1 MCVSGVLAAARIGWL
16 IAGLGLSLPLAA
28 QEAQAPFERSFD
40 AGVALTRE
48 GRYEEALAQFLAAEK
63 AGDRSARLYFNLGVV
78 NYRLQRYEAARDA
91 FARAGEDSETAD
103 LAQYNRGL
111 VALADGDNEE
121 AARWFGRVADQA
133 REPSLR
139 ALARRALGRAT
150 GKTSPADA
158 AVAQGSLSVLR
169 GWDSNVV
176 VPVGSISDLP
186 SARRDQFTE
195 ARLAWAGALGDA
207 VPGLGYRL
215 AGLAIEYDDIQ
226 PGDVAALEAGIDWR
240 GPILIDAGLGVL
252 AVGDNGY
259 QSSLDIR
266 LQAPV
271 IDVEGVRV
279 NVDGGWSRLEPMDD
293 RADGLQG
300 SRYSFGGS
308 VNAGNRPLSVNVGY
322 RHLINDRFAASLS
335 PEQDRY
341 SIRLRLALSRWIV
354 RAWGRYIESDYPTQ
368 RQDEARDFGI
378 DSAFRLHARWELLVE
393 ANRLQNRSSDSR
405 FNYTTERI
413 YSGLRFYF

>member
-1 MCVSGVLAAARIGWL
+1 MSGAWVAACIGSLAV
-16 IAGLGLSLPLAA
+16 GLWSLPLAA
-28 QEAQAPFERSFD
+28 EAAPAPFEHSFE
-40 AGVALTRE
+40 AGVALTRA
-48 GRYEEALAQFLAAEK
+48 GRYDEALIQFLAAEK
-63 AGDRSARLYFNLGVV
+63 AGDQSARLYFNLGVV
-78 NYRLQRYEAARDA
+78 NYRLQRYEAARAA
-91 FARAGEDSETAD
+91 FALAAEDPETAD
-103 LAQYNRGL
+103 LARYNSGL

-121 AARWFGRVADQA
+121 AARWFRRVSDQA
-133 REPSLR
+133 GDAGLR
-139 ALARRALGRAT
+139 ALARRALDRAA
-150 GKTSPADA
+150 GETSPADTVA
-158 AVAQGSLSVLR
+158 AQGSLSVLR

-186 SARRDQFTE
+186 SSRRDQFTE

-215 AGLAIEYDDIQ
+215 TGLAIEYDDIQ
-226 PGDVAALEAGIDWR
+226 PGDIAALEAGVDWR
-240 GPILIDAGLGVL
+240 GPILIDAGVGVL

-271 IDVEGVRV
+271 IDADGVRV

-293 RADGLQG
+293 RANGLEG

-308 VNAGNRPLSVNVGY
+308 VDAGIRPLSVNFGY

-335 PEQDRY
+335 PKQDRY
-341 SIRLRLALSRWIV
+341 SLRLRLALGRWVV

-368 RQDEARDFGI
+368 RQDEARDIGI
-378 DSAFRLHARWELLVE
+378 DTAFRLHSRWELLVE

-405 FNYTTERI
+405 FNYTTERL